1 MASVLSNG
9 TSGRSHAG
17 VQRRG
22 GDPEPEELLTLLGDE
37 HARQVLE
44 AIADEPKS
52 GGEIADALP
61 LSRATVYRRL
71 NDLEAAGLVAAS
83 TAICPDGHHHKEYR
97 PALDSVRVGVR
108 GGLSVSVAADDGGA
122 R

>member
-9 TSGRSHAG
+9 TGERSNVG

-22 GDPEPEELLTLLGDE
+22 DDPEPETLLTVLGDE

-44 AIADEPKS
+44 AIAEEPKS

-83 TAICPDGHHHKEYR
+83 TAVCPDGHHHEEYR
-97 PALDSVRVGVR
+97 ADLESVRVGFQE
-108 GGLSVSVAADDGGA
+108 GLSVSVAADGGG
-122 R
+122 RR